1 MNIAY
6 PRFGE
11 IVVEGTHYPHDVVI
25 EAGEVRPRDK
35 GPSKRL
41 KAQFG
46 HTPLSAA
53 ETIPWSGGRLIIGS
67 GYSGG
72 LPILPELTD
81 EARRRDVELVVAPT
95 RQACEMLAG
104 LSLAEVNAILHVT
117 C

>member
-81 EARRRDVELVVAPT
+81 EARRREVELVVAPT
-95 RQACEMLAG
+95 SQACEMLAG